1 MSKKDLSVLKLKKFN
16 LNNKVFLIY
25 SNFKTN
31 LERTI
36 KKNSFVVAVSGG
48 SDSLALTALSK
59 IYSNEKKKKYL
70 FCFD

>member
-1 MSKKDLSVLKLKKFN
+1 MSKKDLSVLKNKKFN
-16 LNNKVFLIY
+16 LNNKTSLIY
-25 SNFKTN
+25 SNFKKY
-31 LERTI
+31 LDKSSKE
-36 KKNSFVVAVSGG
+36 KAFLVAVSGG